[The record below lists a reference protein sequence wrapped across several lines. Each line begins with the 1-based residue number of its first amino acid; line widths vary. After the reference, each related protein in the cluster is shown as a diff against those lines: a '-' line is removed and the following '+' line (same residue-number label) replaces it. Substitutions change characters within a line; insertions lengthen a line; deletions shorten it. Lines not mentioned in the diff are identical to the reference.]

1 MGSVKRK
8 RATRFRGALLDS
20 LGRKRTRNSIFVF
33 VVLLLAALPSRSI
46 GIERE
51 RIDNPSRW
59 STARSPADGA
69 ARDDSKAV
77 AKLIRDINAAVR
89 EDKRRM
95 LSIIV
100 INTNVAATTLEQQK
114 ARTGLSFGDLYV
126 AHALTLAT
134 RKKFDTIVA
143 LKTGGQSWSQIA
155 RSYKVSLRG
164 STELLKE
171 MMKNS

>member
-1 MGSVKRK
+1 MGRM
-8 RATRFRGALLDS
+8 RIITS
-20 LGRKRTRNSIFVF
+20 LFVL
-33 VVLLLAALPSRSI
+33 VGLLLAALTPSSIAIERDKPYEFTSGWSKSRSA
-46 GIERE
+46 
-51 RIDNPSRW
+51 S
-59 STARSPADGA
+59 AVA
-69 ARDDSKAV
+69 AADDSKAV
-77 AKLIRDINAAVR
+77 AKLIRDINAAAQK
-89 EDKRRM
+89 DKRRM

-126 AHALTLAT
+126 AHALSLAT

-143 LKTGGQSWSQIA
+143 LKAGGQSWSQIA
-155 RSYKVSLRG
+155 RAHKVSLKG

>member
-1 MGSVKRK
+1 MRRRGVLLILI
-8 RATRFRGALLDS
+8 ALVLGALPAS
-20 LGRKRTRNSIFVF
+20 SI
-33 VVLLLAALPSRSI
+33 AA
-46 GIERE
+46 ERD
-51 RIDNPSRW
+51 RIDNPSNW
-59 STARSPADGA
+59 SAARSPAGGA
-69 ARDDSKAV
+69 VRDDSRAV
-77 AKLIRDINAAVR
+77 TKLIRDINTAVR

-126 AHALTLAT
+126 AHALSLAT
-134 RKKFDTIVA
+134 RKKFDSIVA
-143 LKTGGQSWSQIA
+143 LKTGGQSWAQIA
-155 RSYKVSLRG
+155 RAHKVSLKG